1 MATNKRLNATITI
14 GGGVGRTL
22 TKGLTSTKKRLGEVG
37 DSIRTVEKRQKTLGK
52 SIDTFGRMG
61 KNVDGLRREYGQLTD
76 EMERLRKK
84 QEQLLR
90 VEKARNRVSGSYS
103 KFTGEVGKSIG
114 TLRNASIAAA
124 GVGAAAVGLT
134 SKVATAGDEVAKT
147 SRAIE
152 FNAQSFQEYQ
162 FAAERVG
169 VAQGTFNQSLMA
181 FGKRLGE
188 LKTRGSGALATQ
200 LKEMNPALYETLKT
214 TESTEEAFEIYMQAM
229 RESGDAAERNAM
241 ASAAFSRAGLKM
253 GLIAQTSSEEIQRL
267 RRRAE
272 ELGYVLSNDDLA
284 AAEKFTDEMTNMQT
298 AMGGV
303 GKLIGAELMPVM
315 SKFFN
320 RFTGFVVENRDKI
333 SGWAE
338 TIAEKTEAALPS
350 IVSAAKGIGQTMM
363 AVGRLTGKLADLV
376 GGFDNLALIVVGL
389 KFAPLIVSTVK
400 LVGALGSLATAFPM
414 VAAGIKAVGLALTAN
429 PIGIAVTAIG
439 AAAFVIYKYWE
450 PIKGFFSGLWDGVK
464 GIFSSAFGVIKKII
478 SWTPL
483 GIIIKSWSGI
493 TGFVG
498 KVWDG
503 VTGLTDSAVSSVKAA
518 WAPIGRFFSWVWRG
532 VSGVVSG
539 AIDGIKG
546 ILSWSPLG
554 AIKAAWSGVT
564 GFIGGLWDKIT
575 GSTDD
580 AVISVKLA
588 WEPIKGFFSN
598 LWGGVS
604 GVVSGALDGIKSV
617 LGWTP
622 VGLIAKNWGGI
633 TEFIGGMW
641 DGVTRMTE
649 KTLNWVSSKLEW
661 AGNAIDKIGGFLGF
675 GDDEE
680 QDQSSSQPAKKSPP
694 RSNVMARSEPDEG
707 RDEKAAE
714 DSAARMPGQPGRA
727 MARTEQSEPGRVVA
741 SKPAPEPA
749 EPRPAQVNKTEQNT
763 NNNQINDRR
772 GGDTFQISIF
782 QQPGEDAETL
792 AQRVARII
800 QQQRRQ
806 ESAGALYDQ
815 PAGA

>member
-1 MATNKRLNATITI
+1 MAANKRLNATITI

-22 TKGLTSTKKRLGEVG
+22 TKGLTSTKKQLGEVG
-37 DSIRTVEKRQKTLGK
+37 SSIRTVEKRQKTLGK

-61 KNVDGLRREYGQLTD
+61 KNVDGMRREYADLTK
-76 EMERLRKK
+76 EMDRLRKK

-90 VEKARNRVSGSYS
+90 VEKARARVSGAYS
-103 KFTGEVGKSIG
+103 KFSGEVGKSIG
-114 TLRNASIAAA
+114 TLRTASIAAT
-124 GVGAAAVGLT
+124 GLGAATVGLT
-134 SKVATAGDEVAKT
+134 SKVASAGDEVAKT
-147 SRAIE
+147 ARSIE
-152 FNAQSFQEYQ
+152 FNAKAFQEYQ
-162 FAAERVG
+162 FAADRVG
-169 VAQGTFNQSLMA
+169 VSQETFNQSLGA

-214 TESTEEAFEIYMQAM
+214 TESTEEAFEIYIQAM
-229 RESGDAAERNAM
+229 RESSDAAERNAM
-241 ASAAFSRAGLKM
+241 ASAGFSRAGLKM

-267 RRRAE
+267 RKRAE
-272 ELGYVLSNDDLA
+272 ELGYVLSNEDLA

-303 GKLIGAELMPVM
+303 GRLVGAELMPVL

-320 RFTGFVVENRDKI
+320 KFTGFVVENRDRI

-350 IVSAAKGIGQTMM
+350 IIKAAKGIGQTMM

-389 KFAPLIVSTVK
+389 KFAPLIISTVK
-400 LVGALGSLATAFPM
+400 LVGALGSLAAALPM
-414 VAAGIKAVGLALTAN
+414 VAAGVKAVGLALTAN
-429 PIGIAVTAIG
+429 PIGLIVTAIG

-450 PIKGFFSGLWDGVK
+450 PIKGFFSGLWDGVT
-464 GIFSSAFGVIKKII
+464 GIFSAAFDTLKTVL

-483 GIIIKSWSGI
+483 GIIIRSWSGI

-498 KVWDG
+498 KIWDG
-503 VTGLTDSAVSSVKAA
+503 VTSLTKGAVSAVEEA
-518 WAPIGRFFSWVWRG
+518 WKPIGRFFSWIWNG

-546 ILSWSPLG
+546 ILSWNPLTL
-554 AIKAAWSGVT
+554 ISNAWSGIT
-564 GFIGGLWDKIT
+564 GFIGGLWDKVT

-580 AVISVKLA
+580 AVISTKLA
-588 WEPIKGFFSN
+588 WAPIQGFFSG
-598 LWGGVS
+598 LWGGVKS
-604 GVVSGALDGIKSV
+604 VVSGALDGIKSV

-622 VGLIAKNWGGI
+622 MGLIANNWGGI
-633 TEFIGGMW
+633 TEFIGGVW

-661 AGNAIDKIGGFLGF
+661 VGNAFDKISGFLGF
-675 GDDEE
+675 GDDKDEE
-680 QDQSSSQPAKKSPP
+680 SQKAKGKPGPKRPTGLSRKSRSADTAREERPDTKPARKRAPVP
-694 RSNVMARSEPDEG
+694 GETVARN
-707 RDEKAAE
+707 KAT
-714 DSAARMPGQPGRA
+714 R
-727 MARTEQSEPGRVVA
+727 PGRVVA
-741 SKPAPEPA
+741 KEPAPAPVQQA
-749 EPRPAQVNKTEQNT
+749 PQQVNKTEQNNNQT
-763 NNNQINDRR
+763 NNRR
-772 GGDTFQISIF
+772 GGDTFQISIV
-782 QQPGEDAETL
+782 QQAGEDAETL

-806 ESAGALYDQ
+806 ENAGALYDQ

>member
-1 MATNKRLNATITI
+1 MANKRLNATITI

-22 TKGLTSTKKRLGEVG
+22 TKGLTSTKKQLGEVG
-37 DSIRTVEKRQKTLGK
+37 SSIRTVEKRQKTLGK

-61 KNVDGLRREYGQLTD
+61 KNVDGMRREYADLTK
-76 EMERLRKK
+76 EMDRLRKK

-90 VEKARNRVSGSYS
+90 VEKARARVSGAYS
-103 KFTGEVGKSIG
+103 KFSNQVGKSIG
-114 TLRNASIAAA
+114 TLRAASVVAT
-124 GVGAAAVGLT
+124 GLGAATVGLT
-134 SKVATAGDEVAKT
+134 SKVASAGDEVAKT
-147 SRAIE
+147 ARSIE
-152 FNAQSFQEYQ
+152 FNAKAFQEYQ
-162 FAAERVG
+162 FAADRVG
-169 VAQGTFNQSLMA
+169 VSQETFNQSLGA

-214 TESTEEAFEIYMQAM
+214 TESTEEAFEIYIQAM
-229 RESGDAAERNAM
+229 RESTDAAERNAM
-241 ASAAFSRAGLKM
+241 ASAGFSRAGLKM

-267 RRRAE
+267 RKRAE
-272 ELGYVLSNDDLA
+272 ELGYVLSNEDLA

-303 GKLIGAELMPVM
+303 GRLVGAELMPVL

-320 RFTGFVVENRDKI
+320 KFTGFVVENRDRI

-350 IVSAAKGIGQTMM
+350 IIKAAKGIGETMM

-389 KFAPLIVSTVK
+389 KFAPLIISTVK
-400 LVGALGSLATAFPM
+400 LVGALGSLAAAFPM
-414 VAAGIKAVGLALTAN
+414 VAAGVKAVGLALTAN
-429 PIGIAVTAIG
+429 PIGLIVTAIG

-450 PIKGFFSGLWDGVK
+450 PIKGFFSGLWDGVT
-464 GIFSSAFGVIKKII
+464 GIFSAAFDALKTVL

-483 GIIIKSWSGI
+483 GIIIRSWSGI

-498 KVWDG
+498 KIWDG
-503 VTGLTDSAVSSVKAA
+503 VTSLTKGAVSAVEEA
-518 WAPIGRFFSWVWRG
+518 WKPIGRFFSWIWNG

-546 ILSWSPLG
+546 ILSWNPLTL
-554 AIKAAWSGVT
+554 ISNAWSG
-564 GFIGGLWDKIT
+564 IT
-575 GSTDD
+575 G
-580 AVISVKLA
+580 
-588 WEPIKGFFSN
+588 
-598 LWGGVS
+598 
-604 GVVSGALDGIKSV
+604 
-617 LGWTP
+617 
-622 VGLIAKNWGGI
+622 
-633 TEFIGGMW
+633 FIGGMW

-661 AGNAIDKIGGFLGF
+661 VGTAFDKIGSFLGF
-675 GDDEE
+675 GDDEDE
-680 QDQSSSQPAKKSPP
+680 EAQKAKGKPEPKRPTGLARKS
-694 RSNVMARSEPDEG
+694 RSADPIREERPDSTTARKRAPVPGE
-707 RDEKAAE
+707 AV
-714 DSAARMPGQPGRA
+714 ARNEAPQ
-727 MARTEQSEPGRVVA
+727 PGRVVA
-741 SKPAPEPA
+741 KEPAPAPVQQA
-749 EPRPAQVNKTEQNT
+749 PQQVNKTEQNNNQT
-763 NNNQINDRR
+763 NNRR
-772 GGDTFQISIF
+772 GGDTFQISIV

-806 ESAGALYDQ
+806 ENAGALYDQ